1 MRPEA
6 DNLMKVTVID
16 QMGRSV
22 EVSQCPKR
30 IISLVPSQTELLLDL
45 GVNVVGRTKFCTH
58 PKERLESIPIIGGT
72 KKFRFDEIRALN
84 PDLIIGNKE
93 ENYEEGIVELSN
105 KYPVWMSDITTIQD
119 AIEMIRKISD
129 LCGVSARGNSMSL
142 QIERELELV
151 KDKFSGSVLYLIW
164 KNPWMA
170 VGTGTFINSILT
182 HLGFDN
188 VITANRY
195 PELTDEQINDFRP
208 DYVFFSSEPYPFK
221 ENDLLQ
227 DWSSKNIIVD
237 GEMFSWYGSR
247 ILKAVE
253 YFRSFVI

>member
-1 MRPEA
+1 
-6 DNLMKVTVID
+6 MKVTVID

-247 ILKAVE
+247 LLKVVD